1 LFATDL
7 RDQAAQPPAGVERE
21 DMLRRARRANMAA
34 HLDDWAKF
42 ARIAAVRLAITSE
55 PWTPEDET
63 KLLEL
68 RVAGLTW
75 HAVAQRLGRTEAATQ
90 SRKKILQL
98 RRDAANDN

>member
-1 LFATDL
+1 
-7 RDQAAQPPAGVERE
+7 
-21 DMLRRARRANMAA
+21 M
-34 HLDDWAKF
+34 
-42 ARIAAVRLAITSE
+42 TSA

-90 SRKKILQL
+90 SRAKILQL